1 MIHEFGVG
9 HYNFTMLLS
18 RRILVSAI
26 ILGISA
32 VSLSACGQQGA
43 LYLPTEPAAAKR
55 ATLPETLSPFGPAKT
70 TQPDAQTV
78 PSSAKPPASAPTPA
92 PQ

>member
-1 MIHEFGVG
+1 
-9 HYNFTMLLS
+9 MLLS
-18 RRILVSAI
+18 RQILVTAI
-26 ILGISA
+26 ILSVSA

-55 ATLPETLSPFGPAKT
+55 ATLPETLSPFGAARNAS
-70 TQPDAQTV
+70 PDAQTV
-78 PSSAKPPASAPTPA
+78 PSSATPPASTPTPA